1 MTHTFKEK
9 LEFVLNAQGMMD
21 TIIDKL
27 MDLQASPS
35 WDNMNTLIESIEIYQ
50 QQSVDQEESD
60 QDWLVQRQSEE
71 ALLNQLIGNLSE
83 DY

>member
-9 LEFVLNAQGMMD
+9 LEFVLNAQGMID
-21 TIIDKL
+21 TIIDEL

-35 WDNMNTLIESIEIYQ
+35 WHNMNTLIESIEIYQ

-71 ALLNQLIGNLSE
+71 SLLNQLISNLSE